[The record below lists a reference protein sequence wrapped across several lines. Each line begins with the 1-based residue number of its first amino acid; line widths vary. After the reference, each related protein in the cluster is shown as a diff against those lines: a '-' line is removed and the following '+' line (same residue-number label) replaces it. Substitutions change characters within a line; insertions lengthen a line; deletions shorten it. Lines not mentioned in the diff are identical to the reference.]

1 MLLRPKGAVVSD
13 AANGVQ
19 LERRVRVEEMSASE
33 PLMTHQ
39 NTLDAVETGGVS
51 NRRDQSGGYLFRP
64 RRQPVYRW
72 HLLNTGSGTE
82 RENLT
87 VDVKGND
94 KWQKP

>member
-13 AANGVQ
+13 AANGAR
-19 LERRVRVEEMSASE
+19 LGRRVRVEEMSASE
-33 PLMTHQ
+33 PLMTHR
-39 NTLDAVETGGVS
+39 NTLDAVETGGVG
-51 NRRDQSGGYLFRP
+51 NRRDQSGGDLFSHRL
-64 RRQPVYRW
+64 QSVYRL